1 MLRVLIII
9 SDANIVN
16 IFSICKRLCKYIFM
30 IKDRVIQ
37 VIEFKGVK
45 KEDFFPKI
53 GMTSANFR
61 GSAKNTPLNSNAIEN
76 ILSIFKDI
84 NPEWLITGDGSM
96 LRSDIKAKAIKSDI
110 DTTGGYPLIDISVAA
125 GFGSIKFNI
134 EKRDVKDYYII
145 PKFRDLKIDFMIEV
159 YGSSMYPRYMSGDIV
174 ACTII
179 RDSKFIQWN
188 KVHIIA
194 TTEQGLL
201 LKRIREHDAT
211 SLLAVSDNPEF
222 PPFKIPLD
230 EITGIAL
237 VVGIVRID

>member
-1 MLRVLIII
+1 MQEKSLI
-9 SDANIVN
+9 
-16 IFSICKRLCKYIFM
+16 KR
-30 IKDRVIQ
+30 
-37 VIEFKGVK
+37 
-45 KEDFFPKI
+45 
-53 GMTSANFR
+53 
-61 GSAKNTPLNSNAIEN
+61 N
-76 ILSIFKDI
+76 ILQYIDSKGITKYKFYQETGITRGVLDQNNGMSEENTARI
-84 NPEWLITGDGSM
+84 LAYFPEISPEWLLTGIGPM
-96 LRSDIKAKAIKSDI
+96 LRSEIKAKAIKTDI
-110 DTTGGYPLIDISVAA
+110 NTTDGYPLIDISVAA
-125 GFGSIKFNI
+125 GFGSVKFNI

-159 YGSSMYPRYMSGDIV
+159 YGSSMYPKYMSGDIV

-201 LKRIREHDAT
+201 LKRIREHDAA
-211 SLLAVSDNPEF
+211 SIMAVSDNPEF

>member
-1 MLRVLIII
+1 MQEKSLI
-9 SDANIVN
+9 
-16 IFSICKRLCKYIFM
+16 KR
-30 IKDRVIQ
+30 
-37 VIEFKGVK
+37 
-45 KEDFFPKI
+45 
-53 GMTSANFR
+53 
-61 GSAKNTPLNSNAIEN
+61 N
-76 ILSIFKDI
+76 ILQYIDSKGITKYKFYQETGITRGVLDQNNGMSEENTARI
-84 NPEWLITGDGSM
+84 LAYFPEISPEWLLTGIGPM
-96 LRSDIKAKAIKSDI
+96 LRSEVMAKAIKTGN
-110 DTTGGYPLIDISVAA
+110 DTTEGYPLIDISVAA
-125 GFGSIKFNI
+125 GFGSVKFNI

-159 YGSSMYPRYMSGDIV
+159 YGSSMYPKYMSGDIV

-201 LKRIREHDAT
+201 LKRIREHDTA
-211 SLLAVSDNPEF
+211 SIMAVSDNPEF

>member
-1 MLRVLIII
+1 MSANTLHRIKEYIDFKGI
-9 SDANIVN
+9 SIRSFEKTAG
-16 IFSICKRLCKYIFM
+16 FSNGSFASQLKAEKTIGV
-30 IKDRVIQ
+30 DRV
-37 VIEFKGVK
+37 
-45 KEDFFPKI
+45 
-53 GMTSANFR
+53 
-61 GSAKNTPLNSNAIEN
+61 EN
-76 ILSIFKDI
+76 ILHVYEEIS
-84 NPEWLITGDGSM
+84 PEWLLTGNGPM
-96 LRSDIKAKAIKSDI
+96 LRSEINAKAIKANNETAD
-110 DTTGGYPLIDISVAA
+110 GYPLIDISVAA
-125 GFGSIKFNI
+125 GFGSVKFNI

-159 YGSSMYPRYMSGDIV
+159 YGSSMYPKYMSGDIV

-188 KVHIIA
+188 KVHITA

-201 LKRIREHDAT
+201 LKRIREHDAA
-211 SLLAVSDNPEF
+211 SIMAVSDNPEF